1 MPRIYCCFIHFIL
14 FFIIPLL
21 NEVEGV
27 YTGFTFPVCPSMDR
41 TVSAVYL
48 PQYYSYILS
57 PNVRRCVALWV
68 CEKFQNLNF
77 GNFFKFA
84 PFTLSYVHVVW
95 MLKVDSSSML
105 LLKQILIFRGDTSSR
120 FDKRRFRV
128 RPKLQLCIFWH
139 FFNCTFSPSLCG
151 DIKDRVDSFLLQS
164 LWVAGNSTC
173 WCILT
178 TLRTD

>member
-48 PQYYSYILS
+48 PQYYSHILS

-95 MLKVDSSSML
+95 MIKVDSSSML
-105 LLKQILIFRGDTSSR
+105 LLKQILIFRGETSSW
-120 FDKRRFRV
+120 FDKRKFRV
-128 RPKLQLCIFWH
+128 RPKLQLRIFGIFLIVHYHLVFVVTSKIELIPFYCSH
-139 FFNCTFSPSLCG
+139 FEWPEIRHADVFWPP
-151 DIKDRVDSFLLQS
+151 
-164 LWVAGNSTC
+164 
-173 WCILT
+173 
-178 TLRTD
+178 